1 MLKQDVL
8 GSQSGTVAIVYLEEY
23 AAHSSQNYPDIV
35 RWWQILALS
44 IFYRVFY

>member
-8 GSQSGTVAIVYLEEY
+8 DSQPGTVAIADLEEY

-35 RWWQILALS
+35 RWQILAFS
-44 IFYRVFY
+44 IFYRVWY